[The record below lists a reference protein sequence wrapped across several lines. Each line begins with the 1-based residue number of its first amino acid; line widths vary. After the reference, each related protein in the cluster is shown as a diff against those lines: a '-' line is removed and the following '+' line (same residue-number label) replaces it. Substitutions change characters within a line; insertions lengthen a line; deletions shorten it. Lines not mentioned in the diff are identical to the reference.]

1 VTDGGSFGVRV
12 LFTTSAKFLHGTL
25 TNTRL
30 STIDAPGTVL
40 DRVKADSSPIDFD
53 ESDTSRLTH
62 SVLRESPV
70 ELFEDNK
77 VLVADNT
84 LDRSPIVVSGNS
96 VAETFRHNTITN
108 ADVGINYFDD
118 VRHSQF
124 VDNTFRS
131 NGIGLRIRTQ
141 GLLFLD
147 GVAVSANRF
156 VGNRAA
162 GALID
167 ARDVLGLPVTAAV
180 RGNRFTG
187 NGHAPGGLTDHLGNP
202 VADGLHIAVPAG
214 GTLLIGSNRT
224 VANGSYGI
232 FAVPGTV
239 VDAGGNT
246 SAGNPLGC
254 LGVACT

>member
-12 LFTTSAKFLHGTL
+12 LFTTSARFLHGTL

-40 DRVKADSSPIDFD
+40 DRVKANSSPIDFD
-53 ESDTSRLTH
+53 ESNTSRLTH

-187 NGHAPGGLTDHLGNP
+187 NGHAPAGSPTTSATRSP
-202 VADGLHIAVPAG
+202 TACTSRYRPAG
-214 GTLLIGSNRT
+214 RCSSAATVPSPT
-224 VANGSYGI
+224 VATASSRYRGPWSTPVGTR
-232 FAVPGTV
+232 APGT
-239 VDAGGNT
+239 
-246 SAGNPLGC
+246 P
-254 LGVACT
+254 